1 MMLVPSILANWSRS
15 EGTLSASASMV
26 IEQAFDNVCSMT
38 IEADADKVP
47 GLREQFAGIDGTSI
61 IE

>member
-1 MMLVPSILANWSRS
+1 LK
-15 EGTLSASASMV
+15 V

-61 IE
+61 ID

>member
-1 MMLVPSILANWSRS
+1 
-15 EGTLSASASMV
+15 V

-47 GLREQFAGIDGTSI
+47 SLRDQFAAIDGTSI
-61 IE
+61 ID

>member
-1 MMLVPSILANWSRS
+1 MMKVVKKS
-15 EGTLSASASMV
+15 ELKV

-47 GLREQFAGIDGTSI
+47 GLREQFASIDGTSI
-61 IE
+61 ID